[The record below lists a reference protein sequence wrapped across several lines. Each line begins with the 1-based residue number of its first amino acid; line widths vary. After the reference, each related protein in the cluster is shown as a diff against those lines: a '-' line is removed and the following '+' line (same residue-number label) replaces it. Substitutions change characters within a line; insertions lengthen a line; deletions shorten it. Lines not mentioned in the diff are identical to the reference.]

1 MELNES
7 NVYFARKS
15 KDVKLPTKREEDGCY
30 DLYAYFEEDYIEIKP
45 HTTKLIPTGVHSA
58 MLPCYRIAL
67 RERGSNTKWHASI
80 RSGQIDSG
88 YRGEI
93 WVAIHNDSDI
103 PVAIKKNIDEIIT
116 TDYVVLYPYRKAIC
130 QFAVEYVPQVNTVEL
145 ELDELINIPSC
156 RGTGDLGS
164 SGK

>member
-1 MELNES
+1 MKLNES
-7 NVYFARKS
+7 NVYFARKN

-30 DLYAYFEEDYIEIKP
+30 DLYAYFEEESMRIEP
-45 HTTKLIPTGVHSA
+45 HTTKLIPTGVYSA

-93 WVAIHNDSDI
+93 WAAIHNDGDI
-103 PVAIKKNIDEIIT
+103 PIEVSKLVDELVKTDELIKH
-116 TDYVVLYPYRKAIC
+116 PYKKAIC
-130 QFAVEYVPQVNTVEL
+130 QFAVEYVPEVNVVEL
-145 ELDELINIPSC
+145 DLDELVNIPSF